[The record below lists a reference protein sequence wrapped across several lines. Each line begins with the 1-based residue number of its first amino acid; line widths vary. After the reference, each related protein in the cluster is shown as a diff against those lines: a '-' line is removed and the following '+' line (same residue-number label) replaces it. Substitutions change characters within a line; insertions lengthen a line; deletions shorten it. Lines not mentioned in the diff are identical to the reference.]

1 MRNSVQKL
9 LALLLTT
16 PVFLSNLLAQD
27 RFPRPEFDSDYTK
40 PLITTPLPQN
50 AVYEYLDVL
59 ILFLAL
65 SLASYL
71 VLKRRS
77 RNMIFLLSMFSL
89 VYFGFWR
96 EGCICPIG
104 SVQNITLAIFDAT
117 YLIPLSVLI
126 FFILPLLFALFF
138 GRTFCAGVC
147 PLGAIQ
153 ELVLVKPTKVPPK
166 LAAALGLIPYAFLGA
181 AILYVAT
188 GAGFIV
194 CRLDPFVGFFRFGG
208 EFKMILFGLLFL
220 GFGLFYG
227 RPYCRFLCPYG
238 VLLGWASKFSKWHH
252 SITPDRCTQC
262 RLCEESCPFDAIDKP
277 VPELSTDDQKQ
288 AGTQLGK
295 LIMMTLVMVVIGGV
309 VGSLSSMSFSNLHP
323 RIQLAERVMLESNG
337 LVEGTTL
344 ASRTFHESGELK
356 ADLLLEVNSI
366 RDKFKVGTILLGIF
380 MGLVIGLKGI
390 GTFFKRSQVD
400 YESNRTDCFSCGRCF
415 PYCPDEHERQKV
427 LDSQKDLY
435 ESIG

>member
-1 MRNSVQKL
+1 MIQKL
-9 LALLLTT
+9 YRMVNPILGFCFTVSKA
-16 PVFLSNLLAQD
+16 LAQD
-27 RFPRPEFDSDYTK
+27 RFPRPEFESDYSK
-40 PLITTPLPQN
+40 PLISAPLPQN
-50 AVYEYLDVL
+50 AIYEYLDVL

-71 VLKRRS
+71 VLKKRS
-77 RNMIFLLSMFSL
+77 RNQIFILSMFSL
-89 VYFGFWR
+89 AYFGFWR

-117 YLIPLSVLI
+117 YFIPLSVLI

-138 GRTFCAGVC
+138 GRTFCAAVC
-147 PLGAIQ
+147 PMGAAQ
-153 ELVLVKPTKVPPK
+153 ELVLVKPLKINPK
-166 LAAALGLIPYAFLGA
+166 LAAALSLIPYGFLGA
-181 AILYVAT
+181 AVLFVST

-194 CRLDPFVGFFRFGG
+194 CQLDPFVAFFRFGG

-220 GFGLFYG
+220 SVGLFYG

-238 VLLGWASKFSKWHH
+238 VLLGWFSKFSKWHH

-277 VPELSTDDQKQ
+277 IPDLSTEDQKT
-288 AGTQLGK
+288 AGSRLGK
-295 LIMMTLVMVVIGGV
+295 LILTTLVLTIVGGFI
-309 VGSLSSMSFSNLHP
+309 GSLLSVSLSNLHP
-323 RIQLAERVMLESNG
+323 TISLAERVMAENKG

-344 ASRTFHESGELK
+344 ASRTFHESGKLTAEL
-356 ADLLLEVNSI
+356 LQESNVI
-366 RDKFKVGTILLGIF
+366 RDEFKTGSIFLGIF
-380 MGLVIGLKGI
+380 MGLVVGLKGM
-390 GTFFKRSQVD
+390 GVFFKRTQKD